1 MQTPAALFFA
11 LIGTSMATGCMID
24 PEESKSS
31 DSDTTDGMDTDNE
44 LDPNVDPNMDS
55 DGDGVTADADCDD
68 QNPWVNEGC
77 GRACVGD
84 FEITSNE
91 ELTQIAGCASIDG
104 SVDVEGLTQTDM
116 TGFNSLESITGSLWI
131 MHSPGLESLEGLNNL
146 QSIDEDL
153 LLSYN
158 DNLVSMDG
166 LESLTTIGNTLSL
179 SNSENLTN
187 LMGLSNLTEIHGSM
201 MINNLGMD
209 SFDAFDNL
217 QTIGASIYISEC
229 GNLLSLSG
237 LTTRLNSL
245 GEDDVIG
252 TYDEEGYPIASLFY
266 VYMNTVLCQDLV
278 DQTTTHFESIGWTGT
293 ANSWDN
299 NGFCE

>member
-1 MQTPAALFFA
+1 MHTPAALFFA
-11 LIGTSMATGCMID
+11 LIAASTTTGCMID
-24 PEESKSS
+24 PEESKSAT
-31 DSDTTDGMDTDNE
+31 DADTTDSMDTNTE
-44 LDPNVDPNMDS
+44 IDPTVDA

-68 QNPWVNEGC
+68 ANPWVNEGC

-84 FEITSNE
+84 VEITSNE

-146 QSIDEDL
+146 QRIDEDL

-158 DNLVSMDG
+158 DSLVSMDG

-179 SNSENLTN
+179 SNSENLTD

-201 MINNLGMD
+201 MINNLGVD
-209 SFDAFDNL
+209 SVDALDNL
-217 QTIGASIYISEC
+217 QTIGASIYVSEC
-229 GNLLSLSG
+229 ANLQSLSG
-237 LTTRLNSL
+237 LTTSLNSL
-245 GEDDVIG
+245 GEDEIIG
-252 TYDEEGYPIASLFY
+252 TYDEEGYQIASLFY
-266 VYMNTVLCQDLV
+266 VYMNDVLCQDLV
-278 DQTTTHFESIGWTGT
+278 DQTTTHFENIGWTGT

-299 NGFCE
+299 NGPCQ